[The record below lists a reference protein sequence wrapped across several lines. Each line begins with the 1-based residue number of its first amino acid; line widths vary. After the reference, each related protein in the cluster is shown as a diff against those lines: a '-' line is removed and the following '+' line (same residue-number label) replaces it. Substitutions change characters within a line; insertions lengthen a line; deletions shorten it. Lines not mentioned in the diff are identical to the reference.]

1 MIPDFRVTTDLNQVS
16 PDRAVKGVGV
26 HVGRHPGDEV
36 GQGDEG
42 AVVAAVGL
50 GLISGDLGELPGVR
64 DQARDTW

>member
-1 MIPDFRVTTDLNQVS
+1 M
-16 PDRAVKGVGV
+16 